1 MPVEGRK
8 FKDVNIAW
16 CDLMRRIVSN
26 PNALT
31 VCNYDDLGPILKTA
45 DEKLETV

>member
-16 CDLMRRIVSN
+16 CELMLRINSN
-26 PNALT
+26 PSALT
-31 VCNYDDLGPILKTA
+31 VCEYQELG
-45 DEKLETV
+45 